1 MSLPAQNHPTPRLWL
16 DPREASVPI
25 PLFGIPTSPPT
36 MIVGICHNFF
46 HYINIFY
53 YKFFNE
59 IFYKILTLKIC
70 VSYVNIARDPCM

>member
-1 MSLPAQNHPTPRLWL
+1 MTLPAQNHPTPRLWL

-46 HYINIFY
+46 ALYKYI
-53 YKFFNE
+53 
-59 IFYKILTLKIC
+59 LL
-70 VSYVNIARDPCM
+70 